1 MNASSQ
7 HGSISQGSVG
17 IMRPSTQFMW
27 EKLMKQRHIP
37 GVGRRICLARPALR
51 DGLRHGLTHGLAL
64 GLALFACLV
73 AMGVRA
79 AGTPGSEPAAM
90 GPQVTEGF
98 INAPVAEVWSLFT
111 TSAGYKATGVD
122 QADVDLRIGGLI
134 RTHYD
139 SKGTLG
145 GTLGDPETIVNEI
158 LAFEPQRMLAMRI
171 KEPPASFPYREAV
184 AGTWTVIYF
193 TPAGQDMTQVRIV
206 GLGYRDDDQSRAMR
220 RFFEEGN
227 RWTLDQ
233 LAKPYWPKCKLC
245 EKE

>member
-1 MNASSQ
+1 
-7 HGSISQGSVG
+7 
-17 IMRPSTQFMW
+17 MRPSTQFMR

-37 GVGRRICLARPALR
+37 GVRRICLARPALR
-51 DGLRHGLTHGLAL
+51 HGLRHGSRHGLAFA
-64 GLALFACLV
+64 LALFTCLV
-73 AMGVRA
+73 AMGARA
-79 AGTPGSEPAAM
+79 ATTPGSEPAST

-98 INAPVAEVWSLFT
+98 INAPVAEVWGLFT

-122 QADVDLRIGGLI
+122 KADVDLRIGGLI

-139 SKGTLG
+139 PK

-158 LAFEPQRMLAMRI
+158 LAFEPQRMLAIRI

-227 RWTLDQ
+227 RWTLDH

-245 EKE
+245 EKKE